1 MKDINEAIAVA
12 ESLIEYQRG
21 EKDESTKPKS
31 SKPKSSKPK
40 PLPFTFIV
48 RLNNYFFYNFLY

>member
-1 MKDINEAIAVA
+1 VKDINEAIAVA

-31 SKPKSSKPK
+31 SKPK